1 MTAFLLRRLGQGL
14 VVVFGV
20 VTFTF
25 VLIHAAPGEPF
36 ADVLEDARLSPDA
49 LAALRARYG
58 LDQPLPTQYGRFLW
72 GVARGDLGLSLSQ
85 QRPVA
90 AVLADALPNTLLLMS
105 VALVLGFAGGI
116 ALGAAQGARPGS
128 RFDRLTGSLGLAV
141 AALPEFWLALMAM
154 LLLAGTWRLLP
165 VSGMIDPVLHPYLSP
180 AGRVL
185 DVARHL
191 VLPAGTL
198 ALIIGAAVSRYQR
211 AALLE
216 VLPDPFVRTAR
227 AKGAP
232 RRAVIFRHA
241 LRNALL
247 PIITLGGL
255 AVPALLGG
263 AVFVEGIFAW
273 PGMGRLVVEAV
284 ETRDYPVVLASV
296 MLGSVLVVLGGLIAD
311 LLYAAADPRLRRA

>member
-1 MTAFLLRRLGQGL
+1 MSGYLLRRLAQGL
-14 VVVFGV
+14 AVVFGAV
-20 VTFTF
+20 SLTFL
-25 VLIHAAPGEPF
+25 LIHAAPGEPF
-36 ADVLEDARLSPDA
+36 AEVLEDARLSPEA
-49 LAALRARYG
+49 VAELRARYG
-58 LDQPLPTQYGRFLW
+58 LDQSLPAQYARFLA
-72 GVARGDLGLSLSQ
+72 GVARGDFGVSLSH

-105 VALVLGFAGGI
+105 VALVIGFAGGI
-116 ALGAAQGARPGS
+116 ALGAAQGARAGS
-128 RFDRLTGSLGLAV
+128 RFDRLTGSLSLTV

-154 LLLAGTWRLLP
+154 LLFAGTWRLLP
-165 VSGMIDPVLHPYLSP
+165 VSGMTDPVLHAYLSP
-180 AGRVL
+180 LGRVL

-216 VLPDPFVRTAR
+216 VLPDPWVRTAR
-227 AKGAP
+227 AKGLP
-232 RRAVIFRHA
+232 GRAVVFRHA

-273 PGMGRLVVEAV
+273 PGMGRLVVEAMQ
-284 ETRDYPVVLASV
+284 TRDYPVVLASV
-296 MLGSVLVVLGGLIAD
+296 MLGSVLVVAGGLIAD
-311 LLYAAADPRLRRA
+311 LLYAACDPRLRRA